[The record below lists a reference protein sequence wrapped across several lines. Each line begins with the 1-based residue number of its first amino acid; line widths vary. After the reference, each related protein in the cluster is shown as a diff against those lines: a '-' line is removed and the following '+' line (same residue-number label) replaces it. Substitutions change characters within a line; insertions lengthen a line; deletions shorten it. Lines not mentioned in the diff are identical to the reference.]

1 MRTTIAAMLV
11 LVVTA
16 AGCATTSAP
25 SPAPRPIRDT
35 RRVATRSDPSGTS
48 ASARCQDL
56 LPLIRKAATEAGVDP
71 ALLVGLVRTE
81 SNFRPDAR
89 SSVGALGLTQVM
101 PLTGRAKKCGDLKDP
116 MENLR
121 CGVRVLKAFQAWYKG
136 DIYLSLSGYN
146 AGHGMPDKA
155 ARNRGLPANTDY
167 VESVLWGRS
176 RFLNR
181 GCDF

>member
-1 MRTTIAAMLV
+1 MHGKTTALLVIAAF
-11 LVVTA
+11 A
-16 AGCATTSAP
+16 AACATTSTTTNAGR
-25 SPAPRPIRDT
+25 SPAQARRPAPKVET
-35 RRVATRSDPSGTS
+35 PNPKASD
-48 ASARCQDL
+48 RCRDL
-56 LPLIRKAATEAGVDP
+56 LPLIRTAASEANMDP

-89 SSVGALGLTQVM
+89 SPVGAMGLTQVM
-101 PLTGRAKKCGDLKDP
+101 PLTGRAKKCGDLSNP

-121 CGVRVLKAFQAWYKG
+121 CGLRVLGAFMKWYKG

-155 ARNRGLPANTDY
+155 ARTHGLPANADY
-167 VESVLWGRS
+167 VEAVLWGRA

>member
-1 MRTTIAAMLV
+1 MLGILAV
-11 LVVTA
+11 A
-16 AGCATTSAP
+16 AGCATTSTTTGGARAP
-25 SPAPRPIRDT
+25 ARARRSTIVTDT
-35 RRVATRSDPSGTS
+35 SNPKASD
-48 ASARCQDL
+48 RCRDL
-56 LPLIRKAATEAGVDP
+56 LPLIRKAASEANMDP

-89 SSVGALGLTQVM
+89 SGVGAMGLTQVM
-101 PLTGRAKKCGDLKDP
+101 PLTGRTKKCGDLSNP

-121 CGVRVLKAFQAWYKG
+121 CGARVLGAFLAWYKG

-155 ARNRGLPANTDY
+155 ARIHGLPANADY
-167 VESVLWGRS
+167 VEAVLWGRA
-176 RFLNR
+176 RFLNS